1 VVVVKKGGVKSWQ
14 RERGARKLQIR
25 EKAMQLKRFI
35 AAVVVMCLAS
45 SASANILTE
54 NFDQPGGF
62 FGNTGLGTPSVPVVA
77 GWVVTNNS
85 TPGGTR
91 SWFSNNGSSPFTAQ
105 SGTGYAAVDV
115 NSTAGQNTIS
125 NWLLT
130 PQISFNAG
138 DQISFW
144 TRTASPVD
152 FPDRLQ
158 VHLSTSGASTNVGST
173 PTSLGDF
180 TTQLLDINPN
190 LLASGPNSYPT
201 TWTQF
206 TINIP
211 ASGTGR
217 VGFRYFVTNGG
228 PSGTNGNF
236 IGIDTLNVV
245 AVPEPATVG
254 LLGFVGA
261 ALAVRRRR

>member
-1 VVVVKKGGVKSWQ
+1 
-14 RERGARKLQIR
+14 
-25 EKAMQLKRFI
+25 MQVKRFI
-35 AAVVVMCLAS
+35 ATVVVFCLAG
-45 SASANILTE
+45 SASAQILTE

-62 FGNTGLGTPSVPVVA
+62 FGATGQGTPSVPVVA
-77 GWVVTNNS
+77 DWVVKNNS
-85 TPGGTR
+85 TAGGTR
-91 SWFSNNGSSPFTAQ
+91 SWHSNGGSSPFTAQ

-130 PQISFNAG
+130 PQITFNAG

-158 VHLSTSGASTNVGST
+158 VHLSTSGASTDVGT
-173 PTSLGDF
+173 TENSLGVF

-201 TWTQF
+201 SWTQF

-211 ASGTGR
+211 TSGSGR

-236 IGIDTLNVV
+236 IGIDTLNIV

-254 LLGFVGA
+254 LLGIIA
-261 ALAVRRRR
+261 AGLVLRRRR